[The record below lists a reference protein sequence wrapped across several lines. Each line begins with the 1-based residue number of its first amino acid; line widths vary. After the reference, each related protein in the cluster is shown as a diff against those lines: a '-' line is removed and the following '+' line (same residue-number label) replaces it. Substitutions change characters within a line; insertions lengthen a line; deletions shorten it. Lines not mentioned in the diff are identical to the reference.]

1 MEQVKVKKKPGAG
14 FMKKNKQKWNVLFT
28 SMMVMLYMF
37 LSSPIVQAAAADKK
51 ATPKLF
57 TNTKALAKDAGGWI
71 IGIVAVCAGAYM
83 AYLGFRYAMTDDP
96 GSRNEVKKAMK
107 NVVIGIA
114 IALSAGGLITAIA
127 SYY

>member
-1 MEQVKVKKKPGAG
+1 MEQVKVKKEMRSGI
-14 FMKKNKQKWNVLFT
+14 MKKSKQKWNVLFT
-28 SMMVMLYMF
+28 STMVMLYMF
-37 LSSPIVQAAAADKK
+37 LSSPLVEASQKK

-57 TNTKALAKDAGGWI
+57 TNTKTLAKDAGGWI